1 MYRCIFSSVF
11 SLFREKFKNGR
22 SWIQLLFMFFFVVY
36 DHLLKILKEKK
47 TTISISGLKKSFS
60 HGLRD
65 CGMIS
70 IQLLLCLVFCKFNLN
85 SQTVDMKL
93 ELSDDCVLLEDV
105 FFFYRLHTF
114 FFRLLAVGWLI
125 HKSVFRAI
133 IVHLVMGLLLCSL

>member
-1 MYRCIFSSVF
+1 
-11 SLFREKFKNGR
+11 
-22 SWIQLLFMFFFVVY
+22 MFFFVVY

-105 FFFYRLHTF
+105 FFYRLHTF
-114 FFRLLAVGWLI
+114 FSGFVGGWLVNSQI
-125 HKSVFRAI
+125 RIQSYYSSLGHGSI
-133 IVHLVMGLLLCSL
+133 IVQSLVVFCVWPNGVRR

>member
-1 MYRCIFSSVF
+1 
-11 SLFREKFKNGR
+11 
-22 SWIQLLFMFFFVVY
+22 MFFFVVY
-36 DHLLKILKEKK
+36 DHLLKILKE
-47 TTISISGLKKSFS
+47 TTISIGLKKSFS

-105 FFFYRLHTF
+105 FFLQITHF
-114 FFRLLAVGWLI
+114 FFRFCWRLAG
-125 HKSVFRAI
+125 
-133 IVHLVMGLLLCSL
+133 